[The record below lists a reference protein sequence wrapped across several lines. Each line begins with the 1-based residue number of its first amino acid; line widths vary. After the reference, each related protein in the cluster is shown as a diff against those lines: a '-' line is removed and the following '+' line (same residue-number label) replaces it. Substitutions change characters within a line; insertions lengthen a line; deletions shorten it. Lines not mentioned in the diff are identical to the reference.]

1 MAKGSGN
8 GREAGPEGSRVRDAG
23 ADEPSGARRRRQAP
37 AGTIARPSGKD
48 GPQIVRSGG
57 KSWTDAAEEIFL
69 DRLAASNNA
78 TWAAEQTGFSRE
90 TVYKRA
96 RRDPGFAERMA
107 AARSMGIG
115 RVDEL
120 LLRRAEDFLS
130 GRPFEGTV
138 AGDCPPTPF
147 PEMTVQDAIA
157 IQKLNRP
164 SQTGEG
170 RRPAWPARP
179 RTLDE
184 VRDSILAK
192 LSAIARKRGLI

>member
-1 MAKGSGN
+1 MARKTKRPLRP
-8 GREAGPEGSRVRDAG
+8 GRKR
-23 ADEPSGARRRRQAP
+23 ARRAPASAEAAGRGRGQGP
-37 AGTIARPSGKD
+37 AGTIARASGKD
-48 GPQIVRSGG
+48 GPQIVRSKG
-57 KSWTDAAEEIFL
+57 KRWTDSAEALFL

-78 TWAAEQTGFSRE
+78 SWAADQCGFSRE
-90 TVYKRA
+90 AIYKRA

-107 AARSMGIG
+107 AARSLGYA

-120 LLRRAEDFLS
+120 LARAAEDFLA
-130 GRPFEGTV
+130 GRPP
-138 AGDCPPTPF
+138 DPNSPF
-147 PEMTVQDAIA
+147 PTMTVQDAIA
-157 IQKLNRP
+157 IQKLHRGT
-164 SQTGEG
+164 QAGEGG